1 MQQEGCSVDSCRGRG
16 HQLRQEGEDEGD
28 SRPACLG
35 NVPLQTEGSM
45 LPYGSYPGSY
55 PGGRYYLFS
64 RPPKR
69 VNFSPDNSVYVN
81 IVAVFMIL

>member
-1 MQQEGCSVDSCRGRG
+1 MEVAGISQDRKGRMKETPGQRVLETCLCR
-16 HQLRQEGEDEGD
+16 LKAAW
-28 SRPACLG
+28 SPMG
-35 NVPLQTEGSM
+35 NGT
-45 LPYGSYPGSY
+45 GSY

-81 IVAVFMIL
+81 VVAVFMIL